1 MDEITI
7 LNNQLSR
14 MRSMNKY
21 YHDQFLFDVRIL
33 FFFTIIFHYLALTN
47 NMAYMLIPF
56 ISLFGSVLLAFHAHY
71 LIFSRNYSE
80 FIEIKMNKILGN
92 DVLIAHKLENKY
104 LFPIKDR
111 KIVVA
116 KLGSE
121 FTWFGFV
128 TLFITFIG
136 ISSYVYSIVRLLN
149 TGINSNYY
157 VFIALINL
165 ITIIIV
171 IWWFLLGNDVLIAHK
186 LENKYL
192 FPINDRKIVV
202 AKLG

>member
-47 NMAYMLIPF
+47 NTAYMLIPF
-56 ISLFGSVLLAFHAHY
+56 VSLFGSVLLSFHAHY

-80 FIEIKMNKILGN
+80 FIEIKLNNILGN
-92 DVLIAHKLENKY
+92 DVLIAHKLENSY

-116 KLGSE
+116 KLGSD
-121 FTWFGFV
+121 FSWFGYV

-136 ISSYVYSIVRLLN
+136 ISSYIYSIVSLLN
-149 TGINSNYY
+149 TEISQYY
-157 VFIALINL
+157 YLFIALITL
-165 ITIIIV
+165 ITLIIG
-171 IWWFLLGNDVLIAHK
+171 IWWFLLGNGEK
-186 LENKYL
+186 RLEKVFNEY
-192 FPINDRKIVV
+192 R
-202 AKLG
+202 

>member
-47 NMAYMLIPF
+47 NTAYMLIPF
-56 ISLFGSVLLAFHAHY
+56 VSLFGSVLLSFHAHY

-80 FIEIKMNKILGN
+80 FIEIKLNTILGN
-92 DVLIAHKLENKY
+92 DVLIAHKLENSY

-116 KLGSE
+116 KLGSD
-121 FTWFGFV
+121 FSWFGYV

-136 ISSYVYSIVRLLN
+136 ISSYVYSIVSLLN
-149 TGINSNYY
+149 TEISLYY
-157 VFIALINL
+157 YLFIALITL
-165 ITIIIV
+165 ITLIIG
-171 IWWFLLGNDVLIAHK
+171 IWWFLLGNGEK
-186 LENKYL
+186 RLEKVFNEY
-192 FPINDRKIVV
+192 R
-202 AKLG
+202 

>member
-47 NMAYMLIPF
+47 NTAYMLIPF

-104 LFPIKDR
+104 LFPINDR

-136 ISSYVYSIVRLLN
+136 ISSYIYSIVRLLN

-157 VFIALINL
+157 IFIALITL
-165 ITIIIV
+165 ITLIIG
-171 IWWFLLGNDVLIAHK
+171 IWWFLLGNGENR
-186 LENKYL
+186 LEKVFDEY
-192 FPINDRKIVV
+192 R
-202 AKLG
+202 

>member
-47 NMAYMLIPF
+47 NTAYMLIPF
-56 ISLFGSVLLAFHAHY
+56 VSLFGSVLLSFHAHY

-80 FIEIKMNKILGN
+80 FIEFKLNNILGN
-92 DVLIAHKLENKY
+92 DVLIAHKLENSY

-121 FTWFGFV
+121 FSWFGYV

-136 ISSYVYSIVRLLN
+136 ISSYVYSIVSLLN
-149 TGINSNYY
+149 TEISLYY
-157 VFIALINL
+157 YLFIALITL
-165 ITIIIV
+165 ITLIIG
-171 IWWFLLGNDVLIAHK
+171 IWWFLLGNGEK
-186 LENKYL
+186 RLEKVFNEY
-192 FPINDRKIVV
+192 R
-202 AKLG
+202 

>member
-104 LFPIKDR
+104 LFPINDR

-149 TGINSNYY
+149 TDINTNYY
-157 VFIALINL
+157 IFIGL
-165 ITIIIV
+165 ITLITLIIG
-171 IWWFLLGNDVLIAHK
+171 IWWFLLGNGENR
-186 LENKYL
+186 LEKVFDEY
-192 FPINDRKIVV
+192 R
-202 AKLG
+202 

>member
-47 NMAYMLIPF
+47 NTAYMLIPF

-104 LFPIKDR
+104 LFPINDR

-157 VFIALINL
+157 IFIALITL
-165 ITIIIV
+165 ITLIIG
-171 IWWFLLGNDVLIAHK
+171 IWWFLLGNGENR
-186 LENKYL
+186 LEKVFDEY
-192 FPINDRKIVV
+192 R
-202 AKLG
+202 

>member
-56 ISLFGSVLLAFHAHY
+56 ISLFGSVQLAFHAHY

-92 DVLIAHKLENKY
+92 EALIAHKLENKY

-116 KLGSE
+116 KLGPE

-149 TGINSNYY
+149 TNISVNYY
-157 VFIALINL
+157 LFIGL
-165 ITIIIV
+165 ITLITLIIG
-171 IWWFLLGNDVLIAHK
+171 IWWFLLGNGEK
-186 LENKYL
+186 RLEKVFDEY
-192 FPINDRKIVV
+192 R
-202 AKLG
+202 

>member
-47 NMAYMLIPF
+47 NTAYMLIPF
-56 ISLFGSVLLAFHAHY
+56 VSLFGSVLLSFHAHY

-80 FIEIKMNKILGN
+80 FIEIK
-92 DVLIAHKLENKY
+92 
-104 LFPIKDR
+104 
-111 KIVVA
+111 
-116 KLGSE
+116 
-121 FTWFGFV
+121 
-128 TLFITFIG
+128 
-136 ISSYVYSIVRLLN
+136 LN
-149 TGINSNYY
+149 NI
-157 VFIALINL
+157 
-165 ITIIIV
+165 
-171 IWWFLLGNDVLIAHK
+171 LGNDVLIAHK

-202 AKLG
+202 AKLGSDFSWFGYVTLFITFIGISSYVYSIVSLLNTEISLYYYLFIALITLITLIIGIWWFLLGNGENRLEKVFDEYR

>member
-47 NMAYMLIPF
+47 NTAYMLIPF
-56 ISLFGSVLLAFHAHY
+56 VSLFGSVLLSFHAHY

-80 FIEIKMNKILGN
+80 FIEIKLNNILGN
-92 DVLIAHKLENKY
+92 DVLIAHKLENSY

-116 KLGSE
+116 KLGSD
-121 FTWFGFV
+121 FSWFGYV

-136 ISSYVYSIVRLLN
+136 ISSYVYSIVSLLN
-149 TGINSNYY
+149 TEISLYY
-157 VFIALINL
+157 YLFIAIITL
-165 ITIIIV
+165 ITLIIG
-171 IWWFLLGNDVLIAHK
+171 IWWFLLGNGEK
-186 LENKYL
+186 RLEKVFNEY
-192 FPINDRKIVV
+192 R
-202 AKLG
+202 

>member
-47 NMAYMLIPF
+47 NTAYMLIPF

-80 FIEIKMNKILGN
+80 FIEIKINNILGN
-92 DVLIAHKLENKY
+92 DVLIAHKLENSY

-116 KLGSE
+116 KLGSD
-121 FTWFGFV
+121 FSWFGYV

-136 ISSYVYSIVRLLN
+136 ISSYIYSIVSLLN
-149 TGINSNYY
+149 TEISQYY
-157 VFIALINL
+157 YLFIALITL
-165 ITIIIV
+165 ITLIIG
-171 IWWFLLGNDVLIAHK
+171 IWWFLLGNGEK
-186 LENKYL
+186 RLEKVFNE
-192 FPINDRKIVV
+192 FR
-202 AKLG
+202 

>member
-80 FIEIKMNKILGN
+80 FIEIKMNKIIGN

-104 LFPIKDR
+104 LFPINDKN
-111 KIVVA
+111 IVVA
-116 KLGSE
+116 KLGSV

-149 TGINSNYY
+149 TDINTNYY
-157 VFIALINL
+157 VFIGL
-165 ITIIIV
+165 ITLITLIIG
-171 IWWFLLGNDVLIAHK
+171 IWWFLLGNGEK
-186 LENKYL
+186 RLEKVFDEY
-192 FPINDRKIVV
+192 R
-202 AKLG
+202 

>member
-47 NMAYMLIPF
+47 NTAYMLIPF
-56 ISLFGSVLLAFHAHY
+56 VSLFGSVLLSFHAHY

-80 FIEIKMNKILGN
+80 FIEIKLNNILGN
-92 DVLIAHKLENKY
+92 DVLIAHKLENSY

-116 KLGSE
+116 KLGSD
-121 FTWFGFV
+121 FSWFGYV

-149 TGINSNYY
+149 TDINSNYY
-157 VFIALINL
+157 IFIGL
-165 ITIIIV
+165 ITLITLIIG
-171 IWWFLLGNDVLIAHK
+171 IWWFLLGNGENR
-186 LENKYL
+186 LEKVFDEY
-192 FPINDRKIVV
+192 R
-202 AKLG
+202 

>member
-104 LFPIKDR
+104 LFPINDR

-149 TGINSNYY
+149 TGINPNYY
-157 VFIALINL
+157 IFIALITL
-165 ITIIIV
+165 ITLIIG
-171 IWWFLLGNDVLIAHK
+171 IWWFLLGNGENR
-186 LENKYL
+186 LEKVFDEY
-192 FPINDRKIVV
+192 R
-202 AKLG
+202 

>member
-47 NMAYMLIPF
+47 KTAYMLIPF

-104 LFPIKDR
+104 LFPINDR

-149 TGINSNYY
+149 NDINPNYY
-157 VFIALINL
+157 IFIGL
-165 ITIIIV
+165 ITLITLIIG
-171 IWWFLLGNDVLIAHK
+171 IWWFLLGNGENR
-186 LENKYL
+186 LEKVFDEY
-192 FPINDRKIVV
+192 R
-202 AKLG
+202 

>member
-47 NMAYMLIPF
+47 NTAYMLIPF

-80 FIEIKMNKILGN
+80 FIEIKINNILGI
-92 DVLIAHKLENKY
+92 DVLIAHKLENSY
-104 LFPIKDR
+104 LFPIKNR

-116 KLGSE
+116 KLGSD
-121 FTWFGFV
+121 FSWFGYV

-136 ISSYVYSIVRLLN
+136 ISSYIYSIVSLLN
-149 TGINSNYY
+149 TEISQYY
-157 VFIALINL
+157 YLFIVL
-165 ITIIIV
+165 ITLITLIIG
-171 IWWFLLGNDVLIAHK
+171 IWWFLLGNGEK
-186 LENKYL
+186 RLEKVFNES
-192 FPINDRKIVV
+192 R
-202 AKLG
+202 

>member
-104 LFPIKDR
+104 LFPINDR

-149 TGINSNYY
+149 TDINSNYY
-157 VFIALINL
+157 IFIGL
-165 ITIIIV
+165 ITLITLIIG
-171 IWWFLLGNDVLIAHK
+171 IWWFLLGNGEK
-186 LENKYL
+186 RLEKVFDEY
-192 FPINDRKIVV
+192 R
-202 AKLG
+202 

>member
-47 NMAYMLIPF
+47 NTAYMLIPF

-104 LFPIKDR
+104 LFPINDR

-136 ISSYVYSIVRLLN
+136 ISSYVYSIIRLLN

-157 VFIALINL
+157 IFIALITL
-165 ITIIIV
+165 ITLIIG
-171 IWWFLLGNDVLIAHK
+171 IWWFLLGNGENR
-186 LENKYL
+186 LEKVFDEY
-192 FPINDRKIVV
+192 R
-202 AKLG
+202 

>member
-47 NMAYMLIPF
+47 NTAYMLIPF
-56 ISLFGSVLLAFHAHY
+56 VSLFGSVLLSFHAHY

-80 FIEIKMNKILGN
+80 FIEIKLNNILGN
-92 DVLIAHKLENKY
+92 DVLIAHKLENSY

-116 KLGSE
+116 KLGSD
-121 FTWFGFV
+121 FSWFGYV

-136 ISSYVYSIVRLLN
+136 ISSYVYSIVCLLN
-149 TGINSNYY
+149 TEISLYY
-157 VFIALINL
+157 YLFIALITL
-165 ITIIIV
+165 ITLIIG
-171 IWWFLLGNDVLIAHK
+171 IWWFLLGNGEK
-186 LENKYL
+186 RLEKVFNEY
-192 FPINDRKIVV
+192 R
-202 AKLG
+202 

>member
-47 NMAYMLIPF
+47 NTAYMLIPF
-56 ISLFGSVLLAFHAHY
+56 VSLFGSVLLAFHAHY

-80 FIEIKMNKILGN
+80 FIEIKLNNILGN
-92 DVLIAHKLENKY
+92 DVLIAHKLENSY

-116 KLGSE
+116 KLGSD
-121 FTWFGFV
+121 FSWFSYV

-136 ISSYVYSIVRLLN
+136 ISSYVYSIVSLLN
-149 TGINSNYY
+149 SEISLYY
-157 VFIALINL
+157 YLFIALITL
-165 ITIIIV
+165 ITLIIG
-171 IWWFLLGNDVLIAHK
+171 IWWFLLGNGEK
-186 LENKYL
+186 RLEKVFNEY
-192 FPINDRKIVV
+192 R
-202 AKLG
+202 

>member
-14 MRSMNKY
+14 IRSMNKY

-47 NMAYMLIPF
+47 NTAYMLIPF
-56 ISLFGSVLLAFHAHY
+56 VSLFGSVLLSFHAHY

-80 FIEIKMNKILGN
+80 FIEIKLNNILGN
-92 DVLIAHKLENKY
+92 DVLIAHKLENSY

-121 FTWFGFV
+121 FSWFGYV

-136 ISSYVYSIVRLLN
+136 ISSYVYSIVSLLN
-149 TGINSNYY
+149 TEISLYY
-157 VFIALINL
+157 YLFIALITL
-165 ITIIIV
+165 ITLIIG
-171 IWWFLLGNDVLIAHK
+171 IWWFLLGNGEK
-186 LENKYL
+186 RLEKVFNEY
-192 FPINDRKIVV
+192 R
-202 AKLG
+202 

>member
-47 NMAYMLIPF
+47 NKAYMLIPF
-56 ISLFGSVLLAFHAHY
+56 ISLFGSVLQAFHAHY

-104 LFPIKDR
+104 LFPINDR

-149 TGINSNYY
+149 TGINPNYY
-157 VFIALINL
+157 IFIALITL
-165 ITIIIV
+165 ITLIIG
-171 IWWFLLGNDVLIAHK
+171 IWWFLLGNGENR
-186 LENKYL
+186 LEKVFDEY
-192 FPINDRKIVV
+192 R
-202 AKLG
+202 

>member
-47 NMAYMLIPF
+47 NTAYMLIPF
-56 ISLFGSVLLAFHAHY
+56 VSLFGSVLLSFHAHY

-80 FIEIKMNKILGN
+80 FIEIKLNNILGN
-92 DVLIAHKLENKY
+92 DVLIAHKLENSY

-121 FTWFGFV
+121 FSWFGYV

-136 ISSYVYSIVRLLN
+136 ISSYVYSIVSLLN
-149 TGINSNYY
+149 TQISLYY
-157 VFIALINL
+157 YLFIALITL
-165 ITIIIV
+165 ITLIIG
-171 IWWFLLGNDVLIAHK
+171 IWWFLLGNGEK
-186 LENKYL
+186 RLEKVFNEY
-192 FPINDRKIVV
+192 R
-202 AKLG
+202 

>member
-104 LFPIKDR
+104 LFPINDR

-149 TGINSNYY
+149 TDINSNYY
-157 VFIALINL
+157 IFIALISL
-165 ITIIIV
+165 ITLIIG
-171 IWWFLLGNDVLIAHK
+171 IWWFLLGNGENR
-186 LENKYL
+186 LEKVFDEY
-192 FPINDRKIVV
+192 R
-202 AKLG
+202 

>member
-1 MDEITI
+1 MDELTI

-33 FFFTIIFHYLALTN
+33 FFFTIIFHYLALSN
-47 NMAYMLIPF
+47 NTAHMLIPF

-80 FIEIKMNKILGN
+80 FIEIKINNILEK

-104 LFPIKDR
+104 LFPINDR

-136 ISSYVYSIVRLLN
+136 LSSYIYSFAMLLN
-149 TGINSNYY
+149 TDINSNYY
-157 VFIALINL
+157 LFIAFITL
-165 ITIIIV
+165 ITLIIG
-171 IWWFLLGNDVLIAHK
+171 IWWFLLGNGEK
-186 LENKYL
+186 RLEKVFDEY
-192 FPINDRKIVV
+192 R
-202 AKLG
+202 

>member
-92 DVLIAHKLENKY
+92 DVLIAHKLENNY
-104 LFPIKDR
+104 LFPINDR

-149 TGINSNYY
+149 NDINPNYY
-157 VFIALINL
+157 IFIGL
-165 ITIIIV
+165 ITLITLIIG
-171 IWWFLLGNDVLIAHK
+171 IWWFLLGNGENR
-186 LENKYL
+186 LEKVFDEY
-192 FPINDRKIVV
+192 R
-202 AKLG
+202 

>member
-47 NMAYMLIPF
+47 NTAYMLIPF
-56 ISLFGSVLLAFHAHY
+56 VSLFGSVLLSFHAHY
-71 LIFSRNYSE
+71 LIFSPNYSE
-80 FIEIKMNKILGN
+80 FIEIKLNNILGN
-92 DVLIAHKLENKY
+92 DVLIAHKLENSY
-104 LFPIKDR
+104 LFPIKDK

-116 KLGSE
+116 KLGSD
-121 FTWFGFV
+121 FSWFGYV

-136 ISSYVYSIVRLLN
+136 ISSYVYSIVSLLN
-149 TGINSNYY
+149 TEISLYY
-157 VFIALINL
+157 YLFIALITL
-165 ITIIIV
+165 ITLIIG
-171 IWWFLLGNDVLIAHK
+171 IWWFLLGNGEK
-186 LENKYL
+186 RLEKVFNEY
-192 FPINDRKIVV
+192 R
-202 AKLG
+202 

>member
-92 DVLIAHKLENKY
+92 DVLIAHKLENNY

-149 TGINSNYY
+149 TGFNSNYY
-157 VFIALINL
+157 IFIALITL
-165 ITIIIV
+165 ITLIIG
-171 IWWFLLGNDVLIAHK
+171 IWWFLLGNGEK
-186 LENKYL
+186 RLEKVFDEY
-192 FPINDRKIVV
+192 R
-202 AKLG
+202 

>member
-47 NMAYMLIPF
+47 NTAYMLIPF

-80 FIEIKMNKILGN
+80 FIEIKINNILGN
-92 DVLIAHKLENKY
+92 DVLIAHKLENSY

-116 KLGSE
+116 KLGSD
-121 FTWFGFV
+121 FSWFGYV

-136 ISSYVYSIVRLLN
+136 ISSYIYSIVSLLN
-149 TGINSNYY
+149 TEISQYY
-157 VFIALINL
+157 YLFIALITL
-165 ITIIIV
+165 ITLIMG
-171 IWWFLLGNDVLIAHK
+171 IWWFLLGNGEK
-186 LENKYL
+186 RLEKVFNES
-192 FPINDRKIVV
+192 R
-202 AKLG
+202 

>member
-47 NMAYMLIPF
+47 NTAYMLIPF
-56 ISLFGSVLLAFHAHY
+56 VSLFGSVLLSFHAHY

-80 FIEIKMNKILGN
+80 FIEIKINNILGN
-92 DVLIAHKLENKY
+92 DVLIAHKLENSY

-116 KLGSE
+116 KLGSD
-121 FTWFGFV
+121 FSWFGYV

-136 ISSYVYSIVRLLN
+136 ISSYVYSIVSLLN
-149 TGINSNYY
+149 TEISLYY
-157 VFIALINL
+157 YLFIALITL
-165 ITIIIV
+165 ITLIIG
-171 IWWFLLGNDVLIAHK
+171 IWWFLLGNGEK
-186 LENKYL
+186 RLEKVFNEY
-192 FPINDRKIVV
+192 R
-202 AKLG
+202 

>member
-47 NMAYMLIPF
+47 NTAYMLIPF
-56 ISLFGSVLLAFHAHY
+56 VSLFGSVLLSFHAHY

-80 FIEIKMNKILGN
+80 FIEIKLNNILGN
-92 DVLIAHKLENKY
+92 DVLIAHKLENSY

-116 KLGSE
+116 KLGSD
-121 FTWFGFV
+121 FSWFGYV

-136 ISSYVYSIVRLLN
+136 ISSYVYSIVSLLN
-149 TGINSNYY
+149 TEISLYY
-157 VFIALINL
+157 YLFIALITL
-165 ITIIIV
+165 ITLIIG
-171 IWWFLLGNDVLIAHK
+171 IWWFLLGNGEK
-186 LENKYL
+186 RLEKVFNEY
-192 FPINDRKIVV
+192 R
-202 AKLG
+202 

>member
-47 NMAYMLIPF
+47 NTAYMLIPF
-56 ISLFGSVLLAFHAHY
+56 LSLFGSVLLAFHAHY

-80 FIEIKMNKILGN
+80 FIEIKINNILGN
-92 DVLIAHKLENKY
+92 DVLIAHKLENSY

-116 KLGSE
+116 KLGSD
-121 FTWFGFV
+121 FSWFGYV

-136 ISSYVYSIVRLLN
+136 ISSYIYSIVSLLN
-149 TGINSNYY
+149 TEISQYY
-157 VFIALINL
+157 YLFIALITL
-165 ITIIIV
+165 ITLIIG
-171 IWWFLLGNDVLIAHK
+171 IWWFLLGNGEK
-186 LENKYL
+186 RLEKVFNEY
-192 FPINDRKIVV
+192 R
-202 AKLG
+202 

>member
-1 MDEITI
+1 MYEITI

-47 NMAYMLIPF
+47 NTAYMLIPF
-56 ISLFGSVLLAFHAHY
+56 VSLFGSVLLSFHAHY

-80 FIEIKMNKILGN
+80 FIEIKLNNILGN
-92 DVLIAHKLENKY
+92 DVLIAHKLENSY

-116 KLGSE
+116 KLGSD
-121 FTWFGFV
+121 FSWFGYV

-149 TGINSNYY
+149 TEISLYY
-157 VFIALINL
+157 YLFIALITL
-165 ITIIIV
+165 ITLIIG
-171 IWWFLLGNDVLIAHK
+171 IWWFLLGNGEK
-186 LENKYL
+186 RLEKVFNEY
-192 FPINDRKIVV
+192 R
-202 AKLG
+202 

>member
-47 NMAYMLIPF
+47 NTAYMLIPF
-56 ISLFGSVLLAFHAHY
+56 VSLFGSVLLSFHAHY

-80 FIEIKMNKILGN
+80 FIEIKLNNILGN
-92 DVLIAHKLENKY
+92 DVLIAHKLENSY

-121 FTWFGFV
+121 FSWFGYV

-136 ISSYVYSIVRLLN
+136 ISSYVYSIVSLLN
-149 TGINSNYY
+149 TEISLYY
-157 VFIALINL
+157 YLFIAFITL
-165 ITIIIV
+165 ITLIIG
-171 IWWFLLGNDVLIAHK
+171 IWWFLLGNGEK
-186 LENKYL
+186 RLEKVFNEY
-192 FPINDRKIVV
+192 R
-202 AKLG
+202 

>member
-104 LFPIKDR
+104 LFPINDR

-149 TGINSNYY
+149 TDINSNYY
-157 VFIALINL
+157 IFISL
-165 ITIIIV
+165 ITLITLIIG
-171 IWWFLLGNDVLIAHK
+171 IWWFLLGNGENR
-186 LENKYL
+186 LEKVFDEY
-192 FPINDRKIVV
+192 R
-202 AKLG
+202 

>member
-47 NMAYMLIPF
+47 NTAYMLIPF
-56 ISLFGSVLLAFHAHY
+56 VSLFGSVLLSFHAHY

-80 FIEIKMNKILGN
+80 FIEIKLNNILGD
-92 DVLIAHKLENKY
+92 DVLIAHKLENSY

-116 KLGSE
+116 KLGSD
-121 FTWFGFV
+121 FSWFGYV

-136 ISSYVYSIVRLLN
+136 ISSYVYSIVSLLN
-149 TGINSNYY
+149 TEISLYY
-157 VFIALINL
+157 YLFIALITL
-165 ITIIIV
+165 ITLIIG
-171 IWWFLLGNDVLIAHK
+171 IWWFLLGNGEK
-186 LENKYL
+186 RLEKVFNEY
-192 FPINDRKIVV
+192 R
-202 AKLG
+202 

>member
-104 LFPIKDR
+104 LFPINDK

-157 VFIALINL
+157 IFIALITL
-165 ITIIIV
+165 ITLIIG
-171 IWWFLLGNDVLIAHK
+171 IWWFLLGNGENR
-186 LENKYL
+186 LEKVFDEY
-192 FPINDRKIVV
+192 R
-202 AKLG
+202 

>member
-47 NMAYMLIPF
+47 NTAYMLIPF

-80 FIEIKMNKILGN
+80 FIEIKINNILGI
-92 DVLIAHKLENKY
+92 DVLIAHKLENSY

-116 KLGSE
+116 KLGSD
-121 FTWFGFV
+121 FSWFGYV

-136 ISSYVYSIVRLLN
+136 ISSYIYSIVSLLN
-149 TGINSNYY
+149 TEISQYY
-157 VFIALINL
+157 YLFIALITL
-165 ITIIIV
+165 ITLIIG
-171 IWWFLLGNDVLIAHK
+171 IWWFLLGNGEK
-186 LENKYL
+186 RLEKVFNEY
-192 FPINDRKIVV
+192 R
-202 AKLG
+202 